1 MAKLNQ
7 TIALEADAKKRA
19 SAAVSQAGSSLG
31 KQPLLNG
38 LSRTYQP
45 LNEDG
50 EQLPPESS
58 RVQVN
63 AADVLSAMQAELVRL
78 FDLTATKDYANC
90 LAKADVVVDGT
101 TLVSQAPA
109 TFLLFLEKQL
119 AELETFIRRL
129 PTLDQGEK
137 WIRDEALGTWATPAV
152 ETLRTKKLPRN
163 HVKAEATKEHP
174 AQVDVYYEDVAVG
187 RWSLVRYSSA
197 FPVPRVEELLGRLRT
212 LQEAVKTAREE
223 ANMLTVEQQ
232 KVGEAILH
240 HLFA

>member
-7 TIALEADAKKRA
+7 TIALEADSKKRA
-19 SAAVSQAGSSLG
+19 SAAVSQAASSLG

-45 LNEDG
+45 LHEDG

-137 WIRDEALGTWATPAV
+137 WIRDEALGTWATPPV

-197 FPVPRVEELLGRLRT
+197 FPVPRVEELLGRVRT

-240 HLFA
+240 HLFG